1 MFYLRSMIIFE
12 LKIVAYIQ
20 YLKNEKRNTNKIKSV
35 FCNMNKETFKL
46 VNV

>member
-20 YLKNEKRNTNKIKSV
+20 YLKKWKKKYEQDKK
-35 FCNMNKETFKL
+35 CL
-46 VNV
+46 L